1 MGLPFLVPPKS
12 WRPAQ
17 NGSVMCKAACRPT
30 RKTTSAASRPKKKKN
45 GVCTVLHVSA
55 RRHTAQHKPGG
66 EPPETNRHAPN
77 IFDTDTAERNGMPEA
92 TSRPNTAHLNGMHDK
107 PRRQAAR
114 RTSSVRRDVVFF
126 TQPSPGRVPARAS
139 LDDGQCA
146 LFAPEPSRSSPERLR
161 TSQLQERHPVRLC
174 MFFVFPQ
181 TCRTLCGHCRIGS
194 SQVGNAQGFFTR
206 ILFELMDAGPF
217 AK

>member
-1 MGLPFLVPPKS
+1 MQGGMPPDTKNKLGGQ
-12 WRPAQ
+12 PPE
-17 NGSVMCKAACRPT
+17 K
-30 RKTTSAASRPKKKKN
+30 KT

-114 RTSSVRRDVVFF
+114 RTSSVRRDVVFSPNRRQAEF
-126 TQPSPGRVPARAS
+126 RRALHSMTVSVPSLLQNQAEAVRS
-139 LDDGQCA
+139 DCA
-146 LFAPEPSRSSPERLR
+146 PRNSRS
-161 TSQLQERHPVRLC
+161 V
-174 MFFVFPQ
+174 
-181 TCRTLCGHCRIGS
+181 I
-194 SQVGNAQGFFTR
+194 
-206 ILFELMDAGPF
+206 PF
-217 AK
+217 ACACFLCFPKHGERSVDTVA